1 MLRMWSLCRS
11 NNEKAMNWAAV
22 FQLHSLIPFVDFAST
37 WGIPVLF
44 TPLFEEQTQYSWIEK
59 CILGIAFIVRLRRF
73 FSPWGRLKSIF
84 ERLYCS
90 SPTGFLAT
98 NNYKLVYYRFMTWT
112 QFYKNCLSE
121 VSVMNSTYPSSK
133 LHMFTAYF
141 IGSQKYH
148 SYTSYPLSW
157 VILILKI
164 NPLLRMTVVTK
175 SIKRP

>member
-84 ERLYCS
+84 DRLYCS

-112 QFYKNCLSE
+112 QFYRKKIVCQKFQQWIPHIHHRNCICLPLTLSG
-121 VSVMNSTYPSSK
+121 
-133 LHMFTAYF
+133 A
-141 IGSQKYH
+141 
-148 SYTSYPLSW
+148 
-157 VILILKI
+157 
-164 NPLLRMTVVTK
+164 K
-175 SIKRP
+175 SITRILHIP